1 MTDFFQSLSA
11 IGDTLV
17 NNRTRS
23 DRARTLADLGQQIS
37 RGGEVDYRVLAA
49 KLFEA
54 GDPRSAVLLLR
65 AGAQRSAGLPRGG
78 EREAYQD

>member
-1 MTDFFQSLSA
+1 MTDFFQGLSA

-23 DRARTLADLGQQIS
+23 FRERTLADLGQQLS
-37 RGGEVDYRVLAA
+37 RGEIDHKALAA

-54 GDPRSAVLLLR
+54 GDPRSAALLLR
-65 AGAQRSAGLPRGG
+65 MAEFRSAGLPRR
-78 EREAYQD
+78 REVSADPD

>member
-1 MTDFFQSLSA
+1 MTDFFQGLSA

-17 NNRTRS
+17 NNRTRN
-23 DRARTLADLGQQIS
+23 DRARTLADLGQQLS
-37 RGGEVDYRVLAA
+37 RGEVDYRVLAA

-65 AGAQRSAGLPRGG
+65 AGAQRRAGLPRWG

>member
-1 MTDFFQSLSA
+1 MTDFFQGLSA

-23 DRARTLADLGQQIS
+23 FRERTLADLGQQLS
-37 RGGEVDYRVLAA
+37 RGEIDHMALAA

-54 GDPRSAVLLLR
+54 GDPRSAVLVLKMGEL
-65 AGAQRSAGLPRGG
+65 RSAGFPRWREGG
-78 EREAYQD
+78 AYPD

>member
-1 MTDFFQSLSA
+1 MTDFFQGLSA

-17 NNRTRS
+17 NNRTRT

-37 RGGEVDYRVLAA
+37 RGEIDHKALAA

-54 GDPRSAVLLLR
+54 GDPRSAVLVLKLGEMR
-65 AGAQRSAGLPRGG
+65 GAGFPRWRDGG
-78 EREAYQD
+78 ANPD